1 MKNVLDKF
9 NSIVELADKAI
20 ARNRYEGTTGY
31 GPRFRKMMHFNNRRV
46 HSVGIYDYHLKN
58 YVLFELVNMVGQSKH
73 SIPKELRQMERLILD
88 AKIA

>member
-9 NSIVELADKAI
+9 NSIAELADKANKAI

-46 HSVGIYDYHLKN
+46 HSV
-58 YVLFELVNMVGQSKH
+58 
-73 SIPKELRQMERLILD
+73 PKELRQMERLILD